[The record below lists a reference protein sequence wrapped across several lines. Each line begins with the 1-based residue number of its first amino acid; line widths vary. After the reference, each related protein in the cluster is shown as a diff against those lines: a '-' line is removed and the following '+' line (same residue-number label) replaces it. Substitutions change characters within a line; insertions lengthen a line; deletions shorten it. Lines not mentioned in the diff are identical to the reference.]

1 MARVKILQC
10 TQSDAPELSVIT
22 TWMYQWWGEKEDYS
36 IKEVA
41 HIMAHSVNAVRL
53 PQTYTIWLEEKLVGM
68 YQFSLHDLECR
79 PDIYPWLCNVY
90 IVPEARGNG
99 ILYDVMAH
107 VKQYMIEKNWS
118 ALYLFTT
125 HQGLYEKFGWQFIE
139 EIETF
144 LPQAHW
150 QRLYGF
156 FLS

>member
-1 MARVKILQC
+1 MAQVEIKQC
-10 TQSDAPELSVIT
+10 IQPDAKELSVMT
-22 TWMYQWWGEKEDYS
+22 MWMYQWWGEKEGYS
-36 IKEVA
+36 VEEIA
-41 HIMAHSVNAVRL
+41 HMMTHSVNSVRL
-53 PQTYTIWLEEKLVGM
+53 PQTYTIWLEGKLVGM

-90 IVPEARGNG
+90 IVPEARGKG

-125 HQGLYEKFGWQFIE
+125 YKELYEKLGWQFIE

-156 FLS
+156 FL